1 MILCTPYHVVCGHG
15 WVSQMIVIV
24 LTVAQRKQK
33 WEAMTCTEP
42 LHCTRA
48 RRASA
53 APAPTLVFSLTVA
66 SSLLPP
72 PSCFVTEFQYC
83 STWVYNWKIT
93 KKSLGPPS
101 PKKERDSQ
109 KFESFEFTEC
119 ERQILGCAMGMVHS
133 LRGFRSRFQIY
144 FAIQNSNKF
153 SEIRCQILLTC
164 PSG

>member
-1 MILCTPYHVVCGHG
+1 MLHWDHCC
-15 WVSQMIVIV
+15 
-24 LTVAQRKQK
+24 
-33 WEAMTCTEP
+33 TCTDSRLQP
-42 LHCTRA
+42 
-48 RRASA
+48 
-53 APAPTLVFSLTVA
+53 TVA

-119 ERQILGCAMGMVHS
+119 ERQILGCAMGMVHFPAWIS
-133 LRGFRSRFQIY
+133 L
-144 FAIQNSNKF
+144 AIPNFFCNSKF
-153 SEIRCQILLTC
+153 K
-164 PSG
+164 

>member
-1 MILCTPYHVVCGHG
+1 MSILKQSLSRDLQ
-15 WVSQMIVIV
+15 VSMLDLDMATKTTMQHP
-24 LTVAQRKQK
+24 R
-33 WEAMTCTEP
+33 
-42 LHCTRA
+42 
-48 RRASA
+48 A
-53 APAPTLVFSLTVA
+53 APTARKTLALHSRQASKRCTLHRLSSSAVA